1 MAAYKVWISWC
12 QTYLQILLDAKK
24 QKTKITTTTTT
35 KHHCPSTVDLM
46 SGAVGSSTRL
56 TETMDSPVVLWRRC
70 LWQSPRLSHDKKK
83 HRPHINY
90 RDATLQ
96 EVRKHL
102 QSGESDHRQVLIWT
116 YKLRRF
122 ELLEFESLWKPSSCV
137 SFWRFWRFRSRSDE
151 TKFFFCFFSIWKSR
165 PIISSHGIRWQGKD
179 KIIQAFLLFSPPE
192 MKSGGLM
199 EL

>member
-24 QKTKITTTTTT
+24 KQQKLQQQQQQNITVHPQWTWW
-35 KHHCPSTVDLM
+35 
-46 SGAVGSSTRL
+46 
-56 TETMDSPVVLWRRC
+56 VVL
-70 LWQSPRLSHDKKK
+70 LAHQPVWQKQWTARLFSDVGVSDRAHGWVTTKK

-116 YKLRRF
+116 WEQQLQIEALWVVGVWEPLKTNQLRLF
-122 ELLEFESLWKPSSCV
+122 LEVLKV
-137 SFWRFWRFRSRSDE
+137 Q
-151 TKFFFCFFSIWKSR
+151 K
-165 PIISSHGIRWQGKD
+165 
-179 KIIQAFLLFSPPE
+179 
-192 MKSGGLM
+192 
-199 EL
+199 

>member
-12 QTYLQILLDAKK
+12 QTYLQILLDVKK
-24 QKTKITTTTTT
+24 KITTTT

-56 TETMDSPVVLWRRC
+56 TETMDSPLFSDVGVSDRAHGWVMT
-70 LWQSPRLSHDKKK
+70 KK

-102 QSGESDHRQVLIWT
+102 QSGESDHRQVLIWSWKRQLQIET
-116 YKLRRF
+116 LGSCWVWEPLKKKGSEGSEVDLTRQSF
-122 ELLEFESLWKPSSCV
+122 SL
-137 SFWRFWRFRSRSDE
+137 
-151 TKFFFCFFSIWKSR
+151 TKKT
-165 PIISSHGIRWQGKD
+165 D
-179 KIIQAFLLFSPPE
+179 L
-192 MKSGGLM
+192 
-199 EL
+199 

>member
-1 MAAYKVWISWC
+1 MPN
-12 QTYLQILLDAKK
+12 ILADIIGCKK
-24 QKTKITTTTTT
+24 KKITTTT

-56 TETMDSPVVLWRRC
+56 TETMDSPLFSDVGVSDRAHGWVMT
-70 LWQSPRLSHDKKK
+70 KK

-102 QSGESDHRQVLIWT
+102 QSGESDHRQVLIWSWKRQLQIET
-116 YKLRRF
+116 LGSCWVWEPLKNRAAA
-122 ELLEFESLWKPSSCV
+122 SLFGGSEGSEV
-137 SFWRFWRFRSRSDE
+137 DLTRQSFSL
-151 TKFFFCFFSIWKSR
+151 TKKNR
-165 PIISSHGIRWQGKD
+165 PIISSNGIRWQGKD